1 MTTDRPTPEAQPVS
15 DFEVQRPE
23 LTALAYDIAYRL
35 LGDQPSAIQVARDSL
50 LRIEE
55 RWQKVSNKP
64 ISWAAAMSLH
74 MALDRRQQPLYGTS
88 VSADL
93 HAIERAELATR
104 LESMSVAD
112 RTIIALRHLS
122 DFSLAEVAELVS
134 RDVDDVTA
142 VANPWNPVSTEDYS
156 HLDDPDPPTLGEL
169 GIGTESRDNGNR
181 PVVPVT
187 VIAAPPPPTLRPEPP
202 SAAERGDNGGPPA
215 DAPPAPVEGPVSTSP
230 ADLSD
235 DGPRTPARLA
245 LLVTTVVLVVIAV
258 LAIVFAVRGGGDSET
273 TTAVE
278 PTDTEVQGE
287 TEASDPVASEED
299 QSGSPAESAAP
310 LVTRSP
316 GCGTSSDLALG
327 EAQARELSAGSLDR
341 SYQVFVPS
349 SYDPETP
356 LPAVINLHAYSSPAN
371 VQSNISEMD
380 QYAEENGFITI
391 APQGLGEIPSWNV
404 TEEPSGA
411 DDVAFIS
418 AVLDEV
424 EGFACVNPAMVYV
437 TGLENGAQMASLVG
451 CRLSDQIAAVAVVA
465 GAWMPPGCETGS
477 PVPYLAFHGTED
489 DWISLEGEY
498 AGGEPYESYTGD
510 YTLTRENIDLQPMD
524 EAVQLWALRNG
535 CRDDVTDEQVTDN
548 VKLLTYSADCE
559 DDAVAMLYV
568 VGEAGHTWPGS
579 DEQERIEELVGPTSY
594 EISANELIW
603 QFFTQHQRGR

>member
-1 MTTDRPTPEAQPVS
+1 MTTDRPTQEAQPVS

-23 LTALAYDIAYRL
+23 LTALAYDIAFRL
-35 LGDQPSAIQVARDSL
+35 LGDQTSAIEVAKESL

-55 RWQKVSNKP
+55 RWQKVSNRP
-64 ISWAAAMSLH
+64 IPWAAAMSLH
-74 MALDRRQQPLYGTS
+74 LALDRRQQPLYATS
-88 VSADL
+88 VTGDA
-93 HAIERAELATR
+93 HATERAELATR

-122 DFSLAEVAELVS
+122 DFSIPEVAELLG
-134 RDVDDVTA
+134 RDLDDVAA
-142 VANPWNPVSTEDYS
+142 VADPWNTVSAEDYS

-169 GIGTESRDNGNR
+169 GIGAVSHDNGNR
-181 PVVPVT
+181 PALPGT
-187 VIAAPPPPTLRPEPP
+187 VHAAPPPPTLRPHPP
-202 SAAERGDNGGPPA
+202 SAAARTDNGGPPG
-215 DAPPAPVEGPVSTSP
+215 DPVTPPVEHRVSTSP
-230 ADLSD
+230 ADPSED
-235 DGPRTPARLA
+235 SPRTPARLA
-245 LLVTTVVLVVIAV
+245 LLVTTIVLVVIAL
-258 LAIVFAVRGGGDSET
+258 LAIMFAVRGGDDSET

-278 PTDTEVQGE
+278 PAGTEVQAE
-287 TEASDPVASEED
+287 TEAADPAASEGE
-299 QSGSPAESAAP
+299 SGSEESSAP
-310 LVTRSP
+310 LVTRSS
-316 GCGTSSDLALG
+316 GCGTNSGLVLG

-349 SYDPETP
+349 SYDPDTP

-371 VQSNISEMD
+371 VQSNLSEMD

-404 TEEPSGA
+404 TEEPAGA

-424 EGFACVNPAMVYV
+424 EAFACVNPAMVYV
-437 TGLENGAQMASLVG
+437 TGLENGAQMASLLA
-451 CRLSDQIAAVAVVA
+451 CRLSDRVAAVAVVA

-477 PVPYLAFHGTED
+477 PVPYLAFHGTD
-489 DWISLEGEY
+489 DEWITIEGEY
-498 AGGEPYESYTGD
+498 GAGDPYGSYTED

-535 CRDDVTDEQVTDN
+535 CRDEMTDEQVTDN
-548 VKLLTYSADCE
+548 VSLLTYSAGC
-559 DDAVAMLYV
+559 DDEAVAMLYV
-568 VGEAGHTWPGS
+568 VGAAGHTWPGS

-603 QFFTQHQRGR
+603 QFFIQHQRGR